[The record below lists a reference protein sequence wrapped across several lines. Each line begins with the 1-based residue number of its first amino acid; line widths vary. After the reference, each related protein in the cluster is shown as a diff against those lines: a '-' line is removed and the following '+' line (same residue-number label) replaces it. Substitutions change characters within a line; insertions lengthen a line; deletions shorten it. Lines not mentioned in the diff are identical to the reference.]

1 MASQT
6 KKEDREEGISKVDIP
21 IVRSATR
28 TAAKR
33 PSRKDFPGQSSP
45 LFRALLA
52 EIVAESVCRK
62 ALALEARERPFD
74 FRWADM
80 GKPEEI
86 VDDVFAQFQQRQ
98 REFLAR
104 AHEIMLGQEELNS
117 VTAGTGSQK

>member
-1 MASQT
+1 LRRYLGDAD
-6 KKEDREEGISKVDIP
+6 KG
-21 IVRSATR
+21 
-28 TAAKR
+28 
-33 PSRKDFPGQSSP
+33 FPGQSSP

-98 REFLAR
+98 REFLAH
-104 AHEIMLGQEELNS
+104 AHEIMLGQAELS
-117 VTAGTGSQK
+117 SATGGTGSQK